1 MTPVELA
8 ALGAIGVAAGFIAG
22 LLGIGGGIVIVPAM
36 VLLLGYDQHVAQ
48 GTSLVVIIPA
58 ALTGS
63 ITHYRSGRVSLRDAG
78 LLAAGGILGA
88 MLGSVLALSFD
99 DALLRRLFA
108 ILLLVVA
115 AQIVRGR
122 HRRLRATVRPGAEA

>member
-1 MTPVELA
+1 
-8 ALGAIGVAAGFIAG
+8 
-22 LLGIGGGIVIVPAM
+22 M

-63 ITHYRSGRVSLRDAG
+63 ITHYRKGRVSLVDAG

-88 MLGSVLALSFD
+88 ALGSALALSVD
-99 DALLRRLFA
+99 DALLRRLFGVF
-108 ILLLVVA
+108 LLVVA
-115 AQIVRGR
+115 AQLVLGRGR
-122 HRRLRATVRPGAEA
+122 RRSEPPEAPPVVEA